1 MRYASSDLDAW
12 LLEALKDAEFPYED
26 EQYEDVQLISSKH
39 PYYTI
44 CAYGRRHTPFTRLP
58 SNIRSHVFFRS
69 RPESRIFEID
79 IMNSQPVFLLI
90 DLMENEKKCSTYN
103 EQPSRLIPEAIHQ
116 GNHRLPQPFKGALL
130 LCGTLCKFRQ
140 DVEDGELYDRLMKEL
155 GVTDRKAFKEDFF
168 AHILYGRVG
177 KWAEELPIVQAFVR
191 LYPEV
196 WRLICEKKAAD
207 YRDLARRM
215 QQRESDFV
223 FGRALPRFM
232 KEHPAARVLTVH
244 DAIYCEE
251 RHKYELINILNEE
264 FAKLGVQANLRVTA
278 LAERQRASEGRS
290 ASCVAP

>member
-1 MRYASSDLDAW
+1 MAWAECSDKVLKENIISEWAKRAKDDAMRYASSDLDAW

-116 GNHRLPQPFKGALL
+116 GNHRLPQPPKGALL

-196 WRLICEKKAAD
+196 WR
-207 YRDLARRM
+207 
-215 QQRESDFV
+215 
-223 FGRALPRFM
+223 
-232 KEHPAARVLTVH
+232 
-244 DAIYCEE
+244 
-251 RHKYELINILNEE
+251 
-264 FAKLGVQANLRVTA
+264 
-278 LAERQRASEGRS
+278 
-290 ASCVAP
+290 